1 MVSNKERVR
10 KQLKVQEDKMEYELR
25 LEDVTKI
32 YEGQTIVENMS
43 LTVKKGT
50 VIGIVGSTYEKASVF
65 MQLLAGEITP
75 CHGEIYYKDENLR
88 MYGQVPGHVGVY
100 ISDIGFLTEY
110 TGFKNLKYIAGMNE
124 KAGEEDI
131 QRAMEFVGLSPTN
144 NRKVSRYSQRM
155 RQKLSIAQAVMEGQ
169 KMLLIDAGVFTTE
182 NQGNHAEIRRIL
194 AKLKKLGYTIG
205 IASEKEEYI
214 ERICDQII
222 HI

>member
-1 MVSNKERVR
+1 MK
-10 KQLKVQEDKMEYELR
+10 YELR
-25 LEDVTKI
+25 LEDVTKRH
-32 YEGQTIVENMS
+32 EGLTIVENMN
-43 LTVKKGT
+43 LAVKKGT
-50 VIGIVGSTYEKASVF
+50 VIGIVGSTYEKASLF

-75 CHGEIYYKDENLR
+75 CQGDIYYKDENLR

-131 QRAMEFVGLSPTN
+131 LEAMTFVGLSPTN

-169 KMLLIDAGVFTTE
+169 KMLLIDAGIFTTK

-194 AKLKKLGYTIG
+194 AKLKKQGYTMG

>member
-1 MVSNKERVR
+1 MN
-10 KQLKVQEDKMEYELR
+10 YELR
-25 LEDVTKI
+25 LEDVTKRH
-32 YEGQTIVENMS
+32 EGQTIVENMS
-43 LTVKKGT
+43 LSVKKST
-50 VIGIVGSTYEKASVF
+50 VIGIVGSTYEKASMF

-75 CHGEIYYKDENLR
+75 CEGEIYYQDENMGL
-88 MYGQVPGHVGVY
+88 YGQVPGHVGVY

-131 QRAMEFVGLSPTN
+131 YKAMELVGLSPTN
-144 NRKVSRYSQRM
+144 NRKVLRYSVRM

-169 KMLLIDAGVFTTE
+169 KMLLIDAGVFSTSNKE
-182 NQGNHAEIRRIL
+182 NHAEIRKIL
-194 AKLKKLGYTIG
+194 TKLKNLGYTMG
-205 IASEKEEYI
+205 IASEREEYI

>member
-1 MVSNKERVR
+1 MK
-10 KQLKVQEDKMEYELR
+10 YELR
-25 LEDVTKI
+25 LEDVTKRH
-32 YEGQTIVENMS
+32 EGLTLVENMN
-43 LTVKKGT
+43 LAVKKGT
-50 VIGIVGSTYEKASVF
+50 VIGIVGSTYEKASLF

-75 CHGEIYYKDENLR
+75 CEGDIYYKDENLR

-131 QRAMEFVGLSPTN
+131 LEAMTFVGLSPTN

-194 AKLKKLGYTIG
+194 AKLKKHGYTMG